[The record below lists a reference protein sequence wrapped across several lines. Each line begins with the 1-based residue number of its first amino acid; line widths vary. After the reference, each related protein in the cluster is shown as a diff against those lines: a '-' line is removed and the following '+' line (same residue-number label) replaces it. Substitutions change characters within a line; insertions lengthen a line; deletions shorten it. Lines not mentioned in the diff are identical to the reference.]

1 MSAEV
6 KPGLDLDL
14 SGLPKPATRATN
26 GTPNPRSYLAEA
38 AAGFNRERQ
47 PLAEN
52 SASVPAP
59 NSIQQPVRGG
69 SRTSSNQG
77 TATGSSSLRDEP
89 VRTAVRSAAKKTPNR
104 TTLVFE
110 DLDAFMA
117 RTESLP
123 DPTWLIDQ
131 LVPDAGRLLLA
142 ATASAG
148 KTFLCLVIARY
159 AAELGR
165 TVYLVLEEGGA
176 KATAN
181 RFRSL
186 AFKPGASVRVL
197 HQAGITLARHT
208 AALAEM
214 LREGVAGPA
223 PVLVLDPFASVFS
236 GNENDTEEVAA
247 AVAMMNTLMRA
258 DPRVLL
264 VVPHHTSKA
273 GERGEVGTPMHVS
286 RGGTGLPA
294 WADVQLNLKH
304 VVTPKGSGRV
314 EFDALVAKNR
324 DGERDYTVR
333 VTIELGSGA
342 VTFKAAAEAQRE
354 AKEVDLRERVVA
366 HVTAK
371 ASRAKPLTKNGI
383 NSEVKGTKTVINELV
398 DTLTTEGILK
408 NDGAGWYVPQKHEES
423 ADA

>member
-1 MSAEV
+1 MSS
-6 KPGLDLDL
+6 PTPPTGLDIDL
-14 SGLPKPATRATN
+14 ENDMPKTTGFSAHMQQLATEITN
-26 GTPNPRSYLAEA
+26 RPGA
-38 AAGFNRERQ
+38 Q
-47 PLAEN
+47 N
-52 SASVPAP
+52 SAAER
-59 NSIQQPVRGG
+59 NSLPVRSG

-89 VRTAVRSAAKKTPNR
+89 VRTAVRSPAKKTPNR

-110 DLDAFMA
+110 ELDAFLA

-131 LVPDAGRLLLA
+131 LVPDAGRVLLA

-148 KTFLCLVIARY
+148 KTFLCLVIARF
-159 AAELGR
+159 AAEGGR
-165 TVYLVLEEGGA
+165 VVYLVLEEGGA

-186 AFKPGASVRVL
+186 GFKPGASVRVL
-197 HQAGITLARHT
+197 HQAGITLPRHT

-214 LREGVAGPA
+214 LRQGVEGPA

-236 GNENDTEEVAA
+236 GDENDTQQIAA
-247 AVAMMNTLMRA
+247 AVGLLNTLMRA

-264 VVPHHTSKA
+264 VIPHHTSKA
-273 GERGEVGTPMHVS
+273 GERGEVGTPMHVA

-304 VVTPKGSGRV
+304 VVTPKGSGRI

-324 DGERDYTVR
+324 DGERDYSMR
-333 VTIELGSGA
+333 VTIELGTGE
-342 VTFKAAAEAQRE
+342 VTMKPAGEAQRE
-354 AKEVDLRERVVA
+354 AKANDLRERVIA
-366 HVTAK
+366 FMRTAGG
-371 ASRAKPLTKNGI
+371 PLGKNKI
-383 NSEVKGTKTVINELV
+383 CAEVKGTKTETLKLIDVLTDEGVLANE
-398 DTLTTEGILK
+398 
-408 NDGAGWYVPQKHEES
+408 GAGWTIAKPPAPAATELDLTGG